1 MVLPHAARHRCLD
14 CGLDTCLTNGRS
26 IGLVEVAGNGSRSR
40 CETMKLSVSILFI
53 PTCIIMEHQQRP

>member
-26 IGLVEVAGNGSRSR
+26 IGLVEVAGNGSRCR
-40 CETMKLSVSILFI
+40 CETMKCPYLYCSFQ
-53 PTCIIMEHQQRP
+53 HA